1 MTWIKICGITN
12 LDDALVA
19 TDAGANALG
28 FVFYKK
34 SPRHVTLETAR
45 SIVARLPQRTEKVGL
60 FVNETVD
67 HVRDTAEQLGLTA
80 VQLHGDESTEFS
92 RALFQ
97 ELANGS
103 PRPMIFRAWP
113 AKIFDAPAE
122 HAVGWDPVAAGL
134 VEPDEAYK
142 GKRVHKIH
150 VAKNGDLFLETH
162 GFRPGVVSGVL
173 LDSSNDERRGGTGQ
187 KFDWERVQP
196 WAGII
201 NSISKLIVAGGLR
214 PGNVQE
220 AIHILHPWG
229 VDVSSG
235 VERAAGIKDPE
246 MIRAFIRAA
255 RAIDLTSPLPV
266 YGERS
271 DRSCDPGEG
280 DSPHSSL
287 SPNLQEEPLTPTLSP
302 QARGEGA
309 ETARRRG

>member
-12 LDDALVA
+12 LDDALAA

-34 SPRHVTLETAR
+34 SPRHVTLEAAR
-45 SIVARLPQRTEKVGL
+45 SIVAELPPRMEKVGL
-60 FVNETVD
+60 FVNEAVD
-67 HVRDTAEQLGLTA
+67 HVRDTAQQLGLTA
-80 VQLHGDESTEFS
+80 VQLHGDETTEFS

-97 ELANGS
+97 GLANGS
-103 PRPMIFRAWP
+103 PRPLIFRAWP

-122 HAVGWDPVAAGL
+122 QTVRWDPVAAGL

-162 GFRPGVVSGVL
+162 GFRPGVISGVL

-235 VERAAGIKDPE
+235 VEREPGKKDPRKV
-246 MIRAFIRAA
+246 RAFVEAVRAM
-255 RAIDLTSPLPV
+255 
-266 YGERS
+266 
-271 DRSCDPGEG
+271 
-280 DSPHSSL
+280 
-287 SPNLQEEPLTPTLSP
+287 EEAS
-302 QARGEGA
+302 
-309 ETARRRG
+309 

>member
-12 LDDALVA
+12 IDDALAA

-28 FVFYKK
+28 FVFYPK
-34 SPRHVTLETAR
+34 SPRHVTLETVC
-45 SIVARLPQRTEKVGL
+45 SIVAKVPRQMEKVGV

-67 HVRDTAEQLGLTA
+67 HVRDIAKHAGLTA
-80 VQLHGDESTEFS
+80 VQLSGDESPEFS
-92 RALFQ
+92 RSLFR
-97 ELANGS
+97 ELGNKS
-103 PRPMIFRAWP
+103 RRPAIFRCYP

-122 HAVGWDPVAAGL
+122 QTVGWDPVAAGL

-162 GFRPGVVSGVL
+162 GFRPGVISGVL

-235 VERAAGIKDPE
+235 VEREPGKKDPRKV
-246 MIRAFIRAA
+246 RAFVQAVRAM
-255 RAIDLTSPLPV
+255 
-266 YGERS
+266 
-271 DRSCDPGEG
+271 
-280 DSPHSSL
+280 
-287 SPNLQEEPLTPTLSP
+287 EEAS
-302 QARGEGA
+302 
-309 ETARRRG
+309 

>member
-1 MTWIKICGITN
+1 
-12 LDDALVA
+12 
-19 TDAGANALG
+19 LG
-28 FVFYKK
+28 FVFYPK
-34 SPRHVTLETAR
+34 SPRHVTVETAR
-45 SIVARLPQRTEKVGL
+45 SIIAKVPSHMEKVGV

-67 HVRDTAEQLGLTA
+67 FVRDAVKQAGLTN
-80 VQLHGDESTEFS
+80 VQLSGDETTEFS

-97 ELANGS
+97 GLANGS
-103 PRPMIFRAWP
+103 RRPMIFRSYP

-122 HAVGWDPVAAGL
+122 KSVGWDPVAAGL

-162 GFRPGVVSGVL
+162 GFRPGVISGVL
-173 LDSSNDERRGGTGQ
+173 LDSTSAEKRGGTGQ

-220 AIHILHPWG
+220 AIHLLHPWG

-235 VERAAGIKDPE
+235 VESEPGKKDPRKV
-246 MIRAFIRAA
+246 RAFIKAVRAM
-255 RAIDLTSPLPV
+255 
-266 YGERS
+266 
-271 DRSCDPGEG
+271 
-280 DSPHSSL
+280 
-287 SPNLQEEPLTPTLSP
+287 EE
-302 QARGEGA
+302 AN
-309 ETARRRG
+309 

>member
-12 LDDALVA
+12 LDDALAA

-28 FVFYKK
+28 FVFYSK
-34 SPRHVTLETAR
+34 SRRHVTLETVC
-45 SIVARLPQRTEKVGL
+45 SIVAKLPQRMEKVGV

-67 HVRDTAEQLGLTA
+67 DVRDTAKQAGLTA
-80 VQLHGDESTEFS
+80 VQLSGDESNEFS
-92 RALFQ
+92 RSLFR
-97 ELANGS
+97 ELGNESRQPA
-103 PRPMIFRAWP
+103 IFRCYP

-122 HAVGWDPVAAGL
+122 QTVGWDPVAAGL

-173 LDSSNDERRGGTGQ
+173 LDSSTAEKRGGTGQ

-229 VDVSSG
+229 VDVSTG
-235 VERAAGIKDPE
+235 VEREPGKKDPRKV
-246 MIRAFIRAA
+246 RAFVEAVRAM
-255 RAIDLTSPLPV
+255 
-266 YGERS
+266 
-271 DRSCDPGEG
+271 
-280 DSPHSSL
+280 
-287 SPNLQEEPLTPTLSP
+287 EEAS
-302 QARGEGA
+302 
-309 ETARRRG
+309 

>member
-12 LDDALVA
+12 LDDALAA

-28 FVFYKK
+28 FVFYPK

-45 SIVARLPQRTEKVGL
+45 SIVAKLPRGIEKVGV

-67 HVRDTAEQLGLTA
+67 HVRDAARQLTLA
-80 VQLHGDESTEFS
+80 AIQLHGDESTEFS
-92 RALFQ
+92 RELFQ
-97 ELANGS
+97 GLANGS
-103 PRPMIFRAWP
+103 PRPMIFRTWP

-122 HAVGWDPVAAGL
+122 QTVGWDPVAAGL
-134 VEPDEAYK
+134 VEPDEAYA

-150 VAKNGDLFLETH
+150 VAENGDLFLETH
-162 GFRPGVVSGVL
+162 GFRPGVISGVL

-235 VERAAGIKDPE
+235 VEREPGKKDPRKV
-246 MIRAFIRAA
+246 RAFVEAVRAM
-255 RAIDLTSPLPV
+255 
-266 YGERS
+266 
-271 DRSCDPGEG
+271 
-280 DSPHSSL
+280 
-287 SPNLQEEPLTPTLSP
+287 EEAS
-302 QARGEGA
+302 
-309 ETARRRG
+309 

>member
-12 LDDALVA
+12 LDDALA
-19 TDAGANALG
+19 AADAGANALG
-28 FVFYKK
+28 FVFYPK
-34 SPRHVTLETAR
+34 SRRHVTLETVC
-45 SIVARLPQRTEKVGL
+45 SIVAKVPRQMEKVGV

-67 HVRDTAEQLGLTA
+67 HVRDIAKQAGLTA
-80 VQLHGDESTEFS
+80 VQLSGDESPEFS
-92 RALFQ
+92 RSLFR
-97 ELANGS
+97 ELGNKTR
-103 PRPMIFRAWP
+103 RPAIFRCYP

-122 HAVGWDPVAAGL
+122 QTVGWDPVAAGL

-173 LDSSNDERRGGTGQ
+173 LDSSTVEQRGGTGQ

-235 VERAAGIKDPE
+235 VEREPGKKDPRKVHAFVQAV
-246 MIRAFIRAA
+246 RAM
-255 RAIDLTSPLPV
+255 
-266 YGERS
+266 
-271 DRSCDPGEG
+271 
-280 DSPHSSL
+280 
-287 SPNLQEEPLTPTLSP
+287 EEAS
-302 QARGEGA
+302 
-309 ETARRRG
+309 

>member
-12 LDDALVA
+12 LDDALA
-19 TDAGANALG
+19 ASDAGANALG
-28 FVFYKK
+28 FVFYPK
-34 SPRHVTLETAR
+34 SRRHVTLETVC
-45 SIVARLPQRTEKVGL
+45 SIVAKVPRQMEKVGV

-67 HVRDTAEQLGLTA
+67 HVRDIAKHAGLTA
-80 VQLHGDESTEFS
+80 VQLSGDESPEFS
-92 RALFQ
+92 RSLFR
-97 ELANGS
+97 ELGNKS
-103 PRPMIFRAWP
+103 RRPAIFRCYP

-122 HAVGWDPVAAGL
+122 QTVGWDPVAAGL

-162 GFRPGVVSGVL
+162 GFRPGVISGVL
-173 LDSSNDERRGGTGQ
+173 LDSTTAEKRGGTGQ

-235 VERAAGIKDPE
+235 VEREPGKKDPRKV
-246 MIRAFIRAA
+246 RAFVEAVRAMEE
-255 RAIDLTSPLPV
+255 TS
-266 YGERS
+266 
-271 DRSCDPGEG
+271 
-280 DSPHSSL
+280 
-287 SPNLQEEPLTPTLSP
+287 
-302 QARGEGA
+302 
-309 ETARRRG
+309 